1 MLIKIPRNIVINT
14 TLFLLILAWGISK
27 SFSLDSAT
35 YQAYHNI
42 ILQLES
48 TEAKLNQEIL
58 RDRYELFFSYDFL
71 VQSISQQKFLHYQL
85 QSIPSFVQGEFK
97 QEILNHLKLQKKLM
111 EQKEARL
118 ETFKSK
124 NSALKNSLRYLPF
137 LIEKASPEFQKQSQF
152 KMLEAP
158 LNHLLYDLL
167 LYNLTPD
174 EELKVKIEGQI
185 QNLHTLQQESST
197 LEIEFP
203 LKLAITHA
211 EIILQYKPVVDQLTN
226 QLLNISLSD
235 VDRDLEKVYI
245 QSYKTALTKIN
256 LYRFL
261 TYIWFLLGILI
272 GGYQFIKNLTKSNQ
286 KIAKLNQHI
295 SELNEQLQV
304 ENFRM
309 VAELNILKQMQNM
322 ILPKLEELQTIN
334 TLDIAAY
341 MEPADEVGGDY
352 YDILDTDGVITI
364 GIGDVTGHGLESG
377 ILMLMTQTAVRT
389 LKETQESDPVKF
401 LTILNRTLYK
411 NIQRMNTDKNLT
423 LSILNYTEGLLMISG
438 QHEEV
443 LVVRRE
449 GELQRIDTIDLGF
462 PIGLDE
468 EITQFISKIY
478 MELKPED
485 GIVLYTDGITEACN
499 IDNQQYGLNRLC
511 EVIRCHWC
519 NSAHQIQNAVIEDLK
534 EFIGNQKQFDDITLL
549 ILKRK

>member
-58 RDRYELFFSYDFL
+58 RDRYELFFSYDLL

-97 QEILNHLKLQKKLM
+97 QEILNHLKLQKKLI

-511 EVIRCHWC
+511 EVIRCHWY